1 MEMKELKKLLN
12 DIAHVKI
19 AIVGDF
25 CLDSYWFIDESKS
38 EISIE
43 TGQKTRPVRT
53 QKYSLGGAGNVAN
66 NLSALEVG
74 HIFTFGVVGVDP
86 FATEMKKIMEK
97 AGICTNY
104 LLTQENGW
112 STHVYAKPYVGDD
125 EEGRID
131 FGNFNQL
138 ADTKADE
145 LLQKL
150 SELTPSIDIIII
162 NEQVLS
168 GIHTPYFR
176 KNLVKLIGAFPEKL
190 WIADSRHYNEQYEGA
205 LRKMNDSEAA
215 ILCGMKKDTT
225 ETVSYDEVCRAAR
238 TLFKRFGKPLFITR
252 GSYGSLV
259 IDENGINDIPG
270 LMILSRV
277 DTVGAGDSYL
287 AGVASALGA
296 GYDMKTAATLGSY
309 VAGVTVQK
317 LFQTG
322 TATPEEIMAIGV
334 NPDHIFAPDLAENIR
349 QASYFPESEIEIINE
364 WKEKLNIKYAI
375 FDHDGTISTLREGWE
390 HIMAPMMIK
399 AILGEK
405 RKDVGIDVY
414 QKIEERVNEYIDKT
428 TGIQTL
434 VQMKGLVDIIR
445 EFGYVP
451 EEKIL
456 DEFGYKKIYND
467 ELLEM
472 VKVRECKYANGE
484 LSLDDLTIKNAI
496 PFLKKLYDAGIQL
509 YLASGTDE
517 EDVIAEA
524 SALGYDYLFEGRIF
538 GSVGDIT
545 IEAKRIVLNRILD
558 KIGHD
563 AATQVITFGD
573 GPVEIRETRKR
584 GGLTVGMATN
594 ELRRY
599 ELNPKK
605 RARLIKAG
613 ADIIIPDFSQ
623 YLRLLELLNIIKNK
637 LHCE

>member
-1 MEMKELKKLLN
+1 MEKKQLEKILN
-12 DIAHVKI
+12 DVVNVKI

-25 CLDSYWFIDESKS
+25 CLDAYWFIDESKS

-43 TGQKTRPVRT
+43 TGHKTRPIRA

-66 NLSALEVG
+66 NLSAMGVG
-74 HIFTFGVVGVDP
+74 HIYAFGVTGVDP
-86 FATEMKKIMEK
+86 FAAEMKKIMQK
-97 AGICTNY
+97 AGIHTDF
-104 LLTQENGW
+104 LLTQEDDW

-138 ADTKADE
+138 SDVKADE

-150 SELTPSIDIIII
+150 SDLLPAIDIVII

-176 KNLVKLIGAFPEKL
+176 ENLVKVIGAFPEKMF
-190 WIADSRHYNEQYEGA
+190 IADSRHYNDQYKGA

-215 ILCGMKKDTT
+215 ILCGMKHDTT
-225 ETVSYDEVCRAAR
+225 EPVSYNEVCLAAK

-252 GSYGSLV
+252 GSNGSLV
-259 IDENGINDIPG
+259 IDENGIEEIPG
-270 LMILSRV
+270 LMILSKV

-287 AGVASALGA
+287 AGVTAALAA
-296 GYDMKTAATLGSY
+296 GYDMKTAACLGSY

-322 TATPEEIMAIGV
+322 TATPEEIMEIGV
-334 NPDHIFAPDLAENIR
+334 NPDYIYAPDLAENIR
-349 QASYFPESEIEIINE
+349 QATYLPDSEIEIIRE
-364 WKEKLNIKYAI
+364 WKEKLNIRYAI

-390 HIMAPMMIK
+390 FIMAPMMVK
-399 AILGEK
+399 AILGDK
-405 RKDVGIDVY
+405 YKDAGTDLYSKV
-414 QKIEERVNEYIDKT
+414 EERVNEYIDKT

-434 VQMKGLVDIIR
+434 VQMKGLLDIIR

-451 EEKIL
+451 EKDML

-472 VKVRECKYANGE
+472 VRARERKFANGE
-484 LSLDDLTIKNAI
+484 LSIDDLTIKNAI
-496 PFLKKLYDAGIQL
+496 PFVKKLYEAGVRL

-517 EDVIAEA
+517 NDVREEA
-524 SALGYDYLFEGRIF
+524 RTLGYDHLFEGGIF
-538 GSVGDIT
+538 GAVGDVT
-545 IEAKRIVLNRILD
+545 IEAKKIVLNRIME
-558 KIGHD
+558 KIGGD
-563 AATQVITFGD
+563 ASAQVVTFGD

-584 GGLTVGMATN
+584 GGLTVGLATN

-605 RARLIKAG
+605 RTRLIKAG
-613 ADIIIPDFSQ
+613 SDVVIPDFSQ
-623 YLRLLELLNIIKNK
+623 YSKLLALLNIN
-637 LHCE
+637 

>member
-1 MEMKELKKLLN
+1 MDLETILN
-12 DIAHVKI
+12 DVANVKI
-19 AIVGDF
+19 AILGDF

-43 TGQKTRPVRT
+43 TGRMTRPIHT

-66 NLSALEVG
+66 NLSALGVG
-74 HIFTFGVVGVDP
+74 KIYAFGVVGIDP
-86 FATEMKKIMEK
+86 FAAEMIKIMK
-97 AGICTNY
+97 NVNIDTQY
-104 LLTQENGW
+104 LLTQDMDW
-112 STHVYAKPYVGDD
+112 ATHVYAKPYIGNE

-138 ADTKADE
+138 STAKADE

-150 SELTPSIDIIII
+150 SELIPVIDLVII

-176 KNLVKLIGAFPEKL
+176 EHLVKLIGAFPGKMFVT
-190 WIADSRHYNEQYEGA
+190 DSRHYNDQYEGSI
-205 LRKMNDSEAA
+205 RKMNDSEAA
-215 ILCGMKKDTT
+215 VLCQMKKDAA
-225 ETVSYDEVCRAAR
+225 EIVSYDEAHNAAGI
-238 TLFKRFGKPLFITR
+238 LFKRFRKPLFITR

-259 IDENGINDIPG
+259 IDEKGVEEIPG

-287 AGVASALGA
+287 AGVAAVLAA
-296 GYDMKTAATLGSY
+296 GYDMKTAAAMGSY

-322 TATPEEIMAIGV
+322 IATPEEILKIGV
-334 NPDHIFAPDLAENIR
+334 NPDYIYAPALAENIR
-349 QASYFPESEIEIINE
+349 QAAYLPNSEIEIINQ
-364 WKEKLNIKYAI
+364 WKENLNIRYAI

-399 AILGEK
+399 AVLGDEYK
-405 RKDVGIDVY
+405 NVGTGVYRKV
-414 QKIEERVNEYIDKT
+414 EERVNEYIDKT

-434 VQMKGLVDIIR
+434 VQMKGLLDIIR

-451 EEKIL
+451 EEKIV

-472 VKVRECKYANGE
+472 VRIREHKFVNGE
-484 LSLDDLTIKNAI
+484 LSLDDLTIKNVV
-496 PFLKKLYDAGIQL
+496 PFLEKLYNAGIQL

-517 EDVIAEA
+517 EDVKEEA
-524 SALGYDYLFEGRIF
+524 HTLGYDYLFEGRIF
-538 GSVGDIT
+538 GAVGDVT

-558 KIGHD
+558 KIGNN
-563 AATQVITFGD
+563 ASAQVITFGD
-573 GPVEIRETRKR
+573 GPVEIRETCKR
-584 GGLTVGMATN
+584 GGLTVGLATD

-599 ELNPKK
+599 GLNPKK
-605 RARLIKAG
+605 RTRVIKAG
-613 ADIIIPDFSQ
+613 ADIVIPDFSQ
-623 YLRLLELLNIIKNK
+623 YSKLLKLLNIN
-637 LHCE
+637 